1 MTTAVIRSR
10 ATSMMSVTTT
20 VSTIAVTRTV
30 TTSTKARVKAAMMTT
45 VMVMAK
51 KVIATETAQ
60 VNEVATMKLS
70 GYMLLRTL

>member
-1 MTTAVIRSR
+1 
-10 ATSMMSVTTT
+10 MMSVTTT

-51 KVIATETAQ
+51 KVIVTETAQ
-60 VNEVATMKLS
+60 VNEAATMKVS
-70 GYMLLRTL
+70 GYILLRTL